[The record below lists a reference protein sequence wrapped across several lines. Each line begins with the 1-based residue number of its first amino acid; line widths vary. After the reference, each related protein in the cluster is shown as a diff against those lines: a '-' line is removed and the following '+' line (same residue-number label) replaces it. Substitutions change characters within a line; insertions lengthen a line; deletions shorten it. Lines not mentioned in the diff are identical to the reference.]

1 MHSLILLTSQSF
13 PTPRLQSLLKIPSPS
28 IPIEAP
34 RQKLDNSENPTHNRS
49 HTHSEESYTMSAWL
63 PAQEITETYRVT
75 EATLAHFSQRGNLPA
90 RGLTSTTPRYSL
102 AHVER
107 LFPKRVAEPT
117 IQMIPPK
124 LGLSRLGGIPV
135 DQGHTHAKKD
145 PATYY
150 LAAS

>member
-1 MHSLILLTSQSF
+1 
-13 PTPRLQSLLKIPSPS
+13 
-28 IPIEAP
+28 
-34 RQKLDNSENPTHNRS
+34 
-49 HTHSEESYTMSAWL
+49 MSAWL

-75 EATLAHFSQRGNLPA
+75 EATLAHFSHRGNLPV
-90 RGLTSTTPRYSL
+90 RGLTSASPRYSL

-135 DQGHTHAKKD
+135 DQGHTHSKED